1 MNANRKLI
9 IGLLL
14 LVVGGVLLFVTL
26 HSRNRQQHLDSDGV
40 TAPATVI
47 KQFTSRDA
55 KRANP
60 DHLLRVSYKDETGM
74 AFTLNER
81 VDESFW
87 KEHAEGSMVKVRYLR
102 SDPNVARI
110 VGGTGRTVDDRVQI
124 TIALVFMMAGVGL
137 IVLSRKRR
145 VVD

>member
-1 MNANRKLI
+1 MNNNRRPI
-9 IGLLL
+9 IGILL
-14 LVVGGVLLFVTL
+14 LVVGGVILFVTL
-26 HSRNRQQHLDSDGV
+26 HSRKRQQHLDSDGV

-47 KQFTSRDA
+47 KQFAARDD

-60 DHLLRVSYKDETGM
+60 DHLLRVSYKAETGT

-87 KEHAEGSMVKVRYLR
+87 KKHAEGSMVKVRYLR

-110 VGGTGRTVDDRVQI
+110 VGGTGRTGDDRVQI
-124 TIALVFMMAGVGL
+124 IIALVLIMAGVGL
-137 IVLSRKRR
+137 IVWSRKRR
-145 VVD
+145 FVD